1 MHAPAD
7 VARAVAQAR
16 REGITNISLDLIYG
30 IPGQTRLRWA
40 ESLRQALDLQVD
52 HLSIYALAFEPAT
65 PLWEDLQAGRT
76 AEVAEDLQRA
86 FYYDAL
92 EAASAAKLEHYEISN
107 LARPGMRCRHNLAY
121 WHNVQY
127 VGLGPGAASYV
138 DGVRRKTKPDLGAYL
153 QAAATGCPPPAEAER
168 LTGPRAMAEALML
181 GLRLVGGVNRRAF
194 ADRYGR
200 DPVQA
205 FAHSVDKHLRMG
217 SIIVTPDVIKIARDS
232 FFVSDAVLADIVAE
246 GQLFSGRP
254 PDVLNTPPHR
264 TDKRT

>member
-1 MHAPAD
+1 
-7 VARAVAQAR
+7 
-16 REGITNISLDLIYG
+16 
-30 IPGQTRLRWA
+30 
-40 ESLRQALDLQVD
+40 VD

-65 PLWEDLQAGRT
+65 PLGEDLQAGRT

-92 EAASAAKLEHYEISN
+92 EAASAANLEHYEISN
-107 LARPGMRCRHNLAY
+107 LARPGMRCRHNLTY
-121 WHNVQY
+121 WHNIQY
-127 VGLGPGAASYV
+127 VGLGPGAASYI
-138 DGVRRKTKPDLGAYL
+138 DGVRRKTRPDLSAYL

-168 LTGPRAMAEALML
+168 LTAPMAMAEALML